1 MSWSKTYPGDEP
13 MRINKWLALEGVCS
27 RREADAL
34 LEKGLVEL
42 DGVAVTTP
50 GERISKGQTLTLT
63 SGASRRLDNQLSV
76 ILNKPVGLV
85 SGTPE
90 PGETPAI
97 RLVTEENLKG
107 KAHAIPGRSNR
118 MAPLGRLDKDSRG
131 LLILSE
137 DGVLAKAIIGP
148 LSEMD
153 KEYIVR
159 VKGDIDAGKIERLRH
174 GLELDGRKLRPA
186 KVERMGG
193 QLLRFTLKEG
203 RNRQIRRMCDLVDLR
218 VQDLQRIRIGPIA
231 LESLPEGKWRPLSAK
246 ERAAL
251 LAAGKG
257 GVSEDAEEAPTQ
269 RSPRPPRPARPDGP
283 RPSRPASGKPGS
295 DKPRPPRPGA
305 KPAGKASAKPTG
317 KPGPKGK
324 PPPPAAPSG
333 GPNPLKGAKF
343 RRTKLPPRP
352 RTSIK

>member
-1 MSWSKTYPGDEP
+1 MAWTKTYTGDEP
-13 MRINKWLALEGVCS
+13 VRINKWLALEGVCS

-50 GERISKGQTLTLT
+50 GERISKGQTLSL
-63 SGASRRLDNQLSV
+63 SDGAARRLDNQLSI
-76 ILNKPVGLV
+76 ILNKPVGYV

-90 PGETPAI
+90 PGEIPAI
-97 RLVTEENLKG
+97 RLVNADTLSG

-159 VKGDIDAGKIERLRH
+159 VKGEIDNDKIALLRH
-174 GLELDGRKLRPA
+174 GLELDERKLRPA

-193 QLLRFTLKEG
+193 QVLRFILKEG
-203 RNRQIRRMCDLVDLR
+203 RKRQIRRMCDLVGLR
-218 VQDLQRIRIGPIA
+218 VTDLERIRVGPVELA
-231 LESLPEGKWRPLSAK
+231 GLAEGKWRPLSAK

-251 LAAGKG
+251 LAAGRGEG
-257 GVSEDAEEAPTQ
+257 GEVEEAP
-269 RSPRPPRPARPDGP
+269 RAPRPRMPARTRTDAP
-283 RPSRPASGKPGS
+283 PARRST
-295 DKPRPPRPGA
+295 
-305 KPAGKASAKPTG
+305 KPAPRKPG
-317 KPGPKGK
+317 KPGP
-324 PPPPAAPSG
+324 AAKSTTPEKTG

-343 RRTKLPPRP
+343 KRTKLPPRP
-352 RTSIK
+352 RKPVK

>member
-1 MSWSKTYPGDEP
+1 MSWSRTYPGDEP

-63 SGASRRLDNQLSV
+63 SGAARRLDNQLSV

-159 VKGDIDAGKIERLRH
+159 VKGDIDASRIERLRH
-174 GLELDGRKLRPA
+174 GLELDGRRLRPA
-186 KVERMGG
+186 QVERIGG
-193 QLLRFTLKEG
+193 QLLRFILKEG
-203 RNRQIRRMCDLVDLR
+203 RNRQIRRMCELVGLR
-218 VQDLQRIRIGPIA
+218 VSDLQRIRIGPVA
-231 LESLPEGKWRPLSAK
+231 LGDLPEGKWRPLSAK

-251 LAAGKG
+251 LAAGKAG
-257 GVSEDAEEAPTQ
+257 ASAEPAAQAPREA
-269 RSPRPPRPARPDGP
+269 RPPRPSRPDGP
-283 RPSRPASGKPGS
+283 RPSRPASGG
-295 DKPRPPRPGA
+295 PRPSAPGGKPGA
-305 KPAGKASAKPTG
+305 KPAGK
-317 KPGPKGK
+317 PGVKGK
-324 PPPPAAPSG
+324 AAPPSAPAG
-333 GPNPLKGAKF
+333 GANPLKGSKF

-352 RTSIK
+352 RTSIR